1 MSERD
6 GVPADQPA
14 QEIEGEARVIEE
26 AEIAEAP
33 APPAAAPPRTPW
45 LATLLSLLAIAGVA
59 VGLWFGHQYWQGLQ
73 ASLARMNHAI
83 ETASRQQAELQ
94 GRLAETRKAFEA
106 QQAQVAEQER
116 LVAEQEQLLA
126 EQERLLAEQNRRLDE
141 ERAALGRQGD
151 AMREALEAVD
161 RKLGSSTN
169 DWMAAEAAYLMR
181 VASHRLYL
189 ERDLETALKAL
200 EEADARLRDT
210 GDPAWIGVRERL
222 AAEIAALKGVAR
234 PDRAGLSARLGGMAE
249 QVGGLRLAGLAP
261 ERPAPGTG
269 GETAAPEEKSFET
282 LLRDSWEGF
291 KSVMVVRHR
300 ERPVAAMIAPD
311 QQQFIYQNLRLQF
324 EAARLAMLR
333 GDAPLYR
340 ASMETARRWLADFFD
355 PVQPA
360 YAAVVAELD
369 ELARVDVAPRLPD
382 ITGSLRLLGER
393 MAARQAV
400 GGTP

>member
-1 MSERD
+1 MNQS
-6 GVPADQPA
+6 
-14 QEIEGEARVIEE
+14 IEA
-26 AEIAEAP
+26 
-33 APPAAAPPRTPW
+33 
-45 LATLLSLLAIAGVA
+45 
-59 VGLWFGHQYWQGLQ
+59 
-73 ASLARMNHAI
+73 
-83 ETASRQQAELQ
+83 ASRQQAELQ
-94 GRLAETRKAFEA
+94 GRLAETRQAFEA

-169 DWMAAEAAYLMR
+169 DWMAAEAGYLMR
-181 VASHRLYL
+181 VANHRLYL
-189 ERDLETALKAL
+189 ERDLGTALKAL

-261 ERPAPGTG
+261 ERAAPEAGD
-269 GETAAPEEKSFET
+269 EAAPEEKSFET

-300 ERPVAAMIAPD
+300 ERPVTAMIAPD

-355 PVQPA
+355 PAQPA

-369 ELARVDVAPRLPD
+369 ELAQVDVAPRLPD

-393 MAARQAV
+393 MAARQAA
-400 GGTP
+400 GGAP